1 MPWPR
6 SGAGVLDPADG
17 DRVKPETASRRWGAV
32 VFCAE
37 ILVDAPVFM
46 KLIHPGM
53 HCRGALR
60 RGGVLLLA
68 AALCA
73 ACGESPPEAGV
84 PAGEAGMVFV
94 AGGPFVMGSDR
105 VDEEGLQARYGF
117 TVPLFVNE
125 HPRHRSE
132 LPGFY
137 LDVTEVSNA
146 DYKAFVQETG
156 RAEPAEW
163 VQNAYN
169 VADRKLETAHVD
181 NLRWIARDYF
191 RLERDASAMTKE
203 ELLALLLDIQ
213 RGRDR
218 LPVTAVSW
226 FDADAYCHWR
236 GKRLPREAEWE
247 KAARGPDG
255 REYPWGDEWRHGVA
269 NAGDQGEGDEILAP
283 VGSYAQ
289 DVSVYGVH
297 DLGGNVSEWVEDW
310 YGPYPGSDA
319 QDKDF
324 GEQHRVVRG
333 GGAGLGHYALSVFFR
348 AARRAHA
355 EPGMVS
361 TDVGFRCAK
370 DGGGY

>member
-1 MPWPR
+1 MHFQHR
-6 SGAGVLDPADG
+6 G
-17 DRVKPETASRRWGAV
+17 T
-32 VFCAE
+32 
-37 ILVDAPVFM
+37 
-46 KLIHPGM
+46 
-53 HCRGALR
+53 HCRGAGR
-60 RGGVLLLA
+60 WGWVLLA
-68 AALCA
+68 AILCA
-73 ACGESPPEAGV
+73 ACGESPPEGTAS
-84 PAGEAGMVFV
+84 AGEADMVFIP
-94 AGGPFVMGSDR
+94 GGPFIMGGDKT
-105 VDEEGLQARYGF
+105 DEEGLQARYGF

-125 HPRHRSE
+125 HPRHRAG

-146 DYKAFVQETG
+146 DYKAFVLQTG

-163 VQNAYN
+163 IQNAYN

-191 RLERDASAMTKE
+191 GIERDISALGRE

-213 RGRDR
+213 RTRDR

-226 FDADAYCHWR
+226 FDADAYCRWR
-236 GKRLPREAEWE
+236 GKRLPGEAEWE

-269 NAGDQGEGDEILAP
+269 NSGDQGEGDEILAP
-283 VGSYAQ
+283 VGSYAG
-289 DVSVYGVH
+289 DVSVYGVR
-297 DLGGNVSEWVEDW
+297 DLGGNVSEWVGDW
-310 YGPYPGSDA
+310 YRPYPGSDA
-319 QDKDF
+319 QDDDF
-324 GEQHRVVRG
+324 GETHRVVRG

-348 AARRAHA
+348 SARRAHA

-370 DGGGY
+370 DADAK